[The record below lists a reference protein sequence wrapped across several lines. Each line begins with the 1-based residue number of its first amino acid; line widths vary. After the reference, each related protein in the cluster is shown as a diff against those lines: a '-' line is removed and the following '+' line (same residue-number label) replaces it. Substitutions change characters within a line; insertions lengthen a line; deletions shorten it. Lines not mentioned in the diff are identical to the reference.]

1 MTFDEFV
8 AVRLTALVRYA
19 AVLVGDRDLAQD
31 VVQDALVR
39 AHSRW
44 GRIEEPEAYVRRMIV
59 REYLSWRRR
68 FLRRRAIDARFPGAG
83 VVDDHAGASV
93 DRADLVRRLAA
104 LPRRQRAVVVLR
116 YYEGLSTGEIAELL
130 GCSDGAV
137 RTFHSRAMSNLRLS
151 IDRQNDLEAIR

>member
-19 AVLVGDRDLAQD
+19 AVLAGDRDLAQD

-39 AHSRW
+39 LHARWSRV
-44 GRIEEPEAYVRRMIV
+44 EHPEAFVRRMIV

-68 FLRRRAIDARFPGAG
+68 LLRRRALAAQLPAAG
-83 VVDDHAGASV
+83 VVVDHAAASV
-93 DRADLVRRLAA
+93 ERADLVRRLSL
-104 LPRRQRAVVVLR
+104 LPPRQRAVVVLR
-116 YYEGLSTGEIAELL
+116 YYEGLSTAEIADLL
-130 GCSDGAV
+130 GCTEGAV
-137 RTFHSRAMSNLRLS
+137 RTFHSRAMSALRMS